1 MDKSTIFLQLL
12 EKSSLTI
19 VLFII
24 ITKIKGFKYIFQKEN
39 YKLKDLLVISLIF
52 TDLAI
57 LGTYN
62 GIDVQGSLA
71 NTRIIAIVSGGV
83 LFGPLVGITSGI
95 ISGFHRYII
104 DIGGITAFPC
114 FISSIFA
121 GVLSGFFY
129 QKISSR
135 YKWVYG
141 IACGVISESFS
152 MILIY
157 FLAKPHNIAI
167 GIIKKIYIPMI
178 VGQISIGFLISIV
191 DAIKKE
197 KEEVAAMQS
206 KLALDIANKTLPY
219 FRSINEE
226 SLEKICR
233 IIKDEINS
241 DAVSITNK
249 NEVLAYVGVGEDAF
263 NAPYTEISNITKCS
277 IKENKILNIQ
287 VKKEESSISEKA
299 DLKTAMIIPLTDSQ
313 GVVGTLKIYY
323 AKKYD
328 MSHSKK
334 SLAIGLSQII
344 STLMEISKIEKIEN
358 ERKKSEIKALQRHKV
373 EQQLE
378 HMRFEMLKN
387 QINPHFLFNALNT
400 ITSFI
405 RINPDKAR
413 KLIINLSTYMRY
425 NLEVNDNLIDI
436 NKELEQVKAYVEI
449 EKARFGDKLTV
460 LYDIDENIEAKIP
473 SLTIQPLVENAII
486 HGIRKNGGCGTVVIG
501 VKKEDGYTR
510 VWVEND
516 GIAIDLDVIKK
527 VYSGEMP
534 DNKIGLYNVHLRLK
548 LIYGQG
554 LNIYRLDPGTKM
566 EFYI

>member
-1 MDKSTIFLQLL
+1 MNRGTIFLQLL
-12 EKSSLTI
+12 EQSSLMI

-52 TDLAI
+52 TALAI

-62 GIDVQGSLA
+62 GIDVQGAIA
-71 NTRIIAIVSGGV
+71 NTRVIAIVSGGV

-104 DIGGITAFPC
+104 DMGGITAFPC
-114 FISSIFA
+114 FISSVFA
-121 GVLSGFFY
+121 GILSGFFY
-129 QKISSR
+129 KKINSR
-135 YKWVYG
+135 YKGVYG
-141 IACGVISESFS
+141 IVCGVISESFS

-157 FLAKPHNIAI
+157 LLSKPHNIAI

-178 VGQISIGFLISIV
+178 VGQIGIGLLISIV
-191 DAIKKE
+191 GAIKRE

-241 DAVSITNK
+241 DAVSITDK
-249 NEVLAYVGVGEDAF
+249 NEVLAYVGVGEEAF
-263 NAPYTEISNITKCS
+263 KFPYTEISNITKCA
-277 IKENKILNIQ
+277 IEENEILNIQ
-287 VKKEESSISEKA
+287 VKKEESSVSEKV
-299 DLKTAMIIPLTDSQ
+299 DLKTAMIIPLTDSK
-313 GVVGTLKIYY
+313 GIVGTLKIYY
-323 AKKYD
+323 TKKYD
-328 MSHSKK
+328 MSYSKQ

-358 ERKKSEIKALQRHKV
+358 EKKKSEIKALQR
-373 EQQLE
+373 
-378 HMRFEMLKN
+378 

-413 KLIINLSTYMRY
+413 NLIINLSTYMRY

-460 LYDIDENIEAKIP
+460 LYNIDDNIDAKIP

-501 VKKEDGYTR
+501 VKKEDGYTK
-510 VWVEND
+510 VWVENN
-516 GIAIDLDVIKK
+516 GIPIELDIIKR

-534 DNKIGLYNVHLRLK
+534 ENKIGLYNVHLRLK

-554 LNIYRLDPGTKM
+554 LNIYRLSTGTKM

>member
-1 MDKSTIFLQLL
+1 MDKGTIFLQLL

-24 ITKIKGFKYIFQKEN
+24 ITKIQGFKYIFQKEN
-39 YKLKDLLVISLIF
+39 YKLKDLFIISLIF
-52 TDLAI
+52 TALAI

-62 GIDVQGSLA
+62 GINVQGSLA

-83 LFGPLVGITSGI
+83 LFGPLVGISSGI
-95 ISGFHRYII
+95 ISGFHRYIT

-121 GVLSGFFY
+121 GLLSGFFY
-129 QKISSR
+129 KKISSK
-135 YKWVYG
+135 YKWIYG

-152 MILIY
+152 MCLIY
-157 FLAKPHNIAI
+157 LLSKPHNIAI

-219 FRSINEE
+219 FRSINEK

-233 IIKDEINS
+233 IIRDKIKS
-241 DAVSITNK
+241 DAVSITDR
-249 NEVLAYVGVGEDAF
+249 NEVLAYVGVGEEAF
-263 NAPYTEISNITKCS
+263 KSPHTEISNITRCS
-277 IKENKILNIQ
+277 IRENKILNIQ
-287 VKKEESSISEKA
+287 VKEEESSISEKVN
-299 DLKTAMIIPLTDSQ
+299 LKTAMIIPLIDSK
-313 GVVGTLKIYY
+313 GVIGTLKIYY
-323 AKKYD
+323 TKKYD

-344 STLMEISKIEKIEN
+344 STLMEISKIEKIEK
-358 ERKKSEIKALQRHKV
+358 EKKKAEIKALQR
-373 EQQLE
+373 
-378 HMRFEMLKN
+378 

-413 KLIINLSTYMRY
+413 NLIINLSTYMRY

-460 LYDIDENIEAKIP
+460 LYNIDDNIDAKIP
-473 SLTIQPLVENAII
+473 SLIIQPLVENAII

-501 VKKEDGYTR
+501 VKKEDGYTK

-516 GIAIDLDVIKK
+516 GITIDFDIIER
-527 VYSGEMP
+527 VYSGKMP
-534 DNKIGLYNVHLRLK
+534 ENKIGLYNVHLRLK

-554 LNIYRLDPGTKM
+554 LNIYRLEPGTRM

>member
-157 FLAKPHNIAI
+157 FLSKPHNIAI

-263 NAPYTEISNITKCS
+263 KAPYTEISNITKCS

-358 ERKKSEIKALQRHKV
+358 ERKKSEIKALQR
-373 EQQLE
+373 
-378 HMRFEMLKN
+378 

-554 LNIYRLDPGTKM
+554 LIIYRLDPGTKM

>member
-1 MDKSTIFLQLL
+1 MDKGTIFLQLL

-24 ITKIKGFKYIFQKEN
+24 ITKIQGFKYIFQKEN
-39 YKLKDLLVISLIF
+39 YKLKDLFIISLIF
-52 TDLAI
+52 TALAI

-62 GIDVQGSLA
+62 GINVQGSLA

-95 ISGFHRYII
+95 ISGFHRYIT

-121 GVLSGFFY
+121 GLLSGFFY
-129 QKISSR
+129 KKISSK
-135 YKWVYG
+135 YKWIYG

-152 MILIY
+152 MCLIY
-157 FLAKPHNIAI
+157 LLSKPHNIAI

-219 FRSINEE
+219 FRSINEK

-233 IIKDEINS
+233 IIRDKIKS
-241 DAVSITNK
+241 DAVSITDR
-249 NEVLAYVGVGEDAF
+249 NEVLAYVGVGEEAF
-263 NAPYTEISNITKCS
+263 KSPHTEISNITRCS
-277 IKENKILNIQ
+277 IRENKILNIQ
-287 VKKEESSISEKA
+287 VKEEESSISEKVN
-299 DLKTAMIIPLTDSQ
+299 LKTAMIIQLIDSK
-313 GVVGTLKIYY
+313 GVIGTLKIYY
-323 AKKYD
+323 TKKYD

-344 STLMEISKIEKIEN
+344 STLMEISKIEKIEK
-358 ERKKSEIKALQRHKV
+358 EKKKAEIKALQR
-373 EQQLE
+373 
-378 HMRFEMLKN
+378 

-413 KLIINLSTYMRY
+413 NLIINLSTYMRY

-460 LYDIDENIEAKIP
+460 LYNIDDNIDAKIP
-473 SLTIQPLVENAII
+473 SLIIQPLVENAII

-501 VKKEDGYTR
+501 VKKEDGYTK

-516 GIAIDLDVIKK
+516 GITIDFDIIER
-527 VYSGEMP
+527 VYSGKMP
-534 DNKIGLYNVHLRLK
+534 ENKIGLYNVHLRLK

-554 LNIYRLDPGTKM
+554 LNIYRLEPGTRM

>member
-1 MDKSTIFLQLL
+1 MNKGTIFLQLL
-12 EKSSLTI
+12 EQSSLMI

-39 YKLKDLLVISLIF
+39 YKFKDLLVISLIF
-52 TDLAI
+52 TALAI

-62 GIDVQGSLA
+62 GIDVQGAIA
-71 NTRIIAIVSGGV
+71 NTRVIAIVSGGV

-114 FISSIFA
+114 FMSSIFA

-129 QKISSR
+129 KNISSK
-135 YKWVYG
+135 YKGVYA

-157 FLAKPHNIAI
+157 LLSKPHNIAI

-178 VGQISIGFLISIV
+178 VGQIGIGLLISIV
-191 DAIKKE
+191 CAIKKE

-241 DAVSITNK
+241 DAVSITDK
-249 NEVLAYVGVGEDAF
+249 NEVLAYVGVGEEAF
-263 NAPYTEISNITKCS
+263 KFPYTEISNITKCA

-287 VKKEESSISEKA
+287 VKKEESSVSKKV
-299 DLKTAMIIPLTDSQ
+299 DLKTAMIIPLTDSK
-313 GVVGTLKIYY
+313 GIVGTLKIYY
-323 AKKYD
+323 MKKYD
-328 MSHSKK
+328 MSYSKQ

-358 ERKKSEIKALQRHKV
+358 EKKKSEIKALQR
-373 EQQLE
+373 
-378 HMRFEMLKN
+378 

-413 KLIINLSTYMRY
+413 NLIINLSTYMRY

-460 LYDIDENIEAKIP
+460 LYDIDDNIDAKIP

-501 VKKEDGYTR
+501 VKKEDGYTK
-510 VWVEND
+510 VWVENN
-516 GIAIDLDVIKK
+516 GMPIDLDIIKR

-534 DNKIGLYNVHLRLK
+534 ENKIGLYNVHLRLK

-554 LNIYRLDPGTKM
+554 LNIYRLSTGTKM

>member
-1 MDKSTIFLQLL
+1 MDKGTIFLQLL

-24 ITKIKGFKYIFQKEN
+24 ITKIQGFKYIFQKEN
-39 YKLKDLLVISLIF
+39 YRLKDLLIISLIF
-52 TDLAI
+52 TALAI

-104 DIGGITAFPC
+104 DIGGITSIPC

-129 QKISSR
+129 KKISSK
-135 YKWVYG
+135 YKWIYG
-141 IACGVISESFS
+141 IACGIISENFT
-152 MILIY
+152 MFLIY
-157 FLAKPHNIAI
+157 LLSKPHDIAVD
-167 GIIKKIYIPMI
+167 IIRKIYIPMI

-219 FRSINEE
+219 FRSINEK

-233 IIKDEINS
+233 IIRDEIKS
-241 DAVSITNK
+241 DAVSITDR
-249 NEVLAYVGVGEDAF
+249 NEVLAYVGVGEEAF
-263 NAPYTEISNITKCS
+263 KSPHTEISDITRCS
-277 IKENKILNIQ
+277 IRENKILNIQ
-287 VKKEESSISEKA
+287 VKKEENSVSEKVN
-299 DLKTAMIIPLTDSQ
+299 LKTAMIIPLTDSK

-323 AKKYD
+323 TKKYD

-344 STLMEISKIEKIEN
+344 STLMEISKIEKIEK
-358 ERKKSEIKALQRHKV
+358 EKKKSEIKALQR
-373 EQQLE
+373 
-378 HMRFEMLKN
+378 

-413 KLIINLSTYMRY
+413 NLIINLSTYMRY

-436 NKELEQVKAYVEI
+436 NKELEQVRAYVEI

-460 LYDIDENIEAKIP
+460 LYDIDDNIYAKIP

-501 VKKEDGYTR
+501 VKKEDGYTK

-516 GIAIDLDVIKK
+516 GVTIDFDIIER
-527 VYSGEMP
+527 VYSGKMP
-534 DNKIGLYNVHLRLK
+534 ENKIGLYNVHLRLK

-554 LNIYRLDPGTKM
+554 LNIYRLEPGTRM

>member
-1 MDKSTIFLQLL
+1 MNKGTIFLQLL
-12 EKSSLTI
+12 EQSSLMI

-39 YKLKDLLVISLIF
+39 YKFKDLLAISLIF
-52 TDLAI
+52 TALAI

-62 GIDVQGSLA
+62 GIDVQGAIA

-95 ISGFHRYII
+95 ISGLHRYII

-114 FISSIFA
+114 FVSSIFA

-129 QKISSR
+129 RKISIR
-135 YKWVYG
+135 YKGIYA
-141 IACGVISESFS
+141 IACGIISESFS

-157 FLAKPHNIAI
+157 LLSKPHNIAI

-178 VGQISIGFLISIV
+178 VGQIGIGLLISIV
-191 DAIKKE
+191 GAIKRE

-241 DAVSITNK
+241 DAVSITDK
-249 NEVLAYVGVGEDAF
+249 NEVLAYVGVGEEAF
-263 NAPYTEISNITKCS
+263 KFPYTEISNITKCA
-277 IKENKILNIQ
+277 IEENEILNIQ
-287 VKKEESSISEKA
+287 VKKEESSVSEKV
-299 DLKTAMIIPLTDSQ
+299 DLKTAMIIPLTDSK
-313 GVVGTLKIYY
+313 GIVGTLKIYY
-323 AKKYD
+323 TKKYD
-328 MSHSKK
+328 MSYSKQ

-358 ERKKSEIKALQRHKV
+358 EKKKSEIKALQR
-373 EQQLE
+373 
-378 HMRFEMLKN
+378 

-413 KLIINLSTYMRY
+413 NLIINLSTYMRY

-460 LYDIDENIEAKIP
+460 LYNIDDNIDAKIP

-501 VKKEDGYTR
+501 VKKEDGYTK
-510 VWVEND
+510 VWVENN
-516 GIAIDLDVIKK
+516 GIPIELDIIKR

-534 DNKIGLYNVHLRLK
+534 ENKIGLYNVHLRLK

-554 LNIYRLDPGTKM
+554 LNIYRLSTGTKM

>member
-1 MDKSTIFLQLL
+1 MDKGTIFLQLL

-24 ITKIKGFKYIFQKEN
+24 ITKIQGFKYIFQKEN
-39 YKLKDLLVISLIF
+39 YKLKDLLIISLIF
-52 TDLAI
+52 TVLAI

-62 GIDVQGSLA
+62 GINVQGSLA

-95 ISGFHRYII
+95 ISGFHRYIT

-121 GVLSGFFY
+121 GLLSGFFY
-129 QKISSR
+129 KKISSK
-135 YKWVYG
+135 YKWIYG

-152 MILIY
+152 MCLIY
-157 FLAKPHNIAI
+157 LLSKPHNIAI

-219 FRSINEE
+219 FRSINEK

-233 IIKDEINS
+233 IIRDKIKS
-241 DAVSITNK
+241 DAVSITDR
-249 NEVLAYVGVGEDAF
+249 NEVLAYVGVGEEAF
-263 NAPYTEISNITKCS
+263 KSPHTEISNITRCS
-277 IKENKILNIQ
+277 IRENKILNIQ
-287 VKKEESSISEKA
+287 VKEEESSISEKVN
-299 DLKTAMIIPLTDSQ
+299 LKTAMIIPLIDSK
-313 GVVGTLKIYY
+313 GVIGTLKIYY
-323 AKKYD
+323 TKKYD

-344 STLMEISKIEKIEN
+344 STLMEISKIEKIEK
-358 ERKKSEIKALQRHKV
+358 EKKKAEIKALQR
-373 EQQLE
+373 
-378 HMRFEMLKN
+378 

-413 KLIINLSTYMRY
+413 NLIINLSTYMRY

-460 LYDIDENIEAKIP
+460 LYNIDDNIDAKIP
-473 SLTIQPLVENAII
+473 SLIIQPLVENAII

-501 VKKEDGYTR
+501 VKKEDGYTK

-516 GIAIDLDVIKK
+516 GITIDFDIIER
-527 VYSGEMP
+527 VYSGKMP
-534 DNKIGLYNVHLRLK
+534 ENKIGLYNVHLRLK

-554 LNIYRLDPGTKM
+554 LNIYRLEPGTRM

>member
-1 MDKSTIFLQLL
+1 MNRGTIFLQLL
-12 EKSSLTI
+12 EQSSLMI

-39 YKLKDLLVISLIF
+39 YKFKDLLVISLIF
-52 TDLAI
+52 TALAI

-62 GIDVQGSLA
+62 GIDVQGAIA

-95 ISGFHRYII
+95 ISGLHRYII

-114 FISSIFA
+114 FVSSIFA

-129 QKISSR
+129 RKISIR
-135 YKWVYG
+135 YKGIYA
-141 IACGVISESFS
+141 IACGIISESFS

-157 FLAKPHNIAI
+157 FLSKPHNIAI

-178 VGQISIGFLISIV
+178 VGQIGIGLLISIV
-191 DAIKKE
+191 GAIKRE

-241 DAVSITNK
+241 DAVSITDK
-249 NEVLAYVGVGEDAF
+249 NEVLAYVGVGEEAF
-263 NAPYTEISNITKCS
+263 KFPYTEISNITKCA
-277 IKENKILNIQ
+277 IEENEILNIQ
-287 VKKEESSISEKA
+287 VKKEESSVSEKV
-299 DLKTAMIIPLTDSQ
+299 DLKTVMIIPLTDSK
-313 GVVGTLKIYY
+313 GIVGTLKIYY
-323 AKKYD
+323 TKKYD
-328 MSHSKK
+328 MSYSKQ

-358 ERKKSEIKALQRHKV
+358 EKKKSEIKALQS
-373 EQQLE
+373 
-378 HMRFEMLKN
+378 

-413 KLIINLSTYMRY
+413 NLIINLSTYMRY

-460 LYDIDENIEAKIP
+460 LYNIDDNIDAKIP

-501 VKKEDGYTR
+501 VKKEDGYTK
-510 VWVEND
+510 VWVENN
-516 GIAIDLDVIKK
+516 GIPIELDIIKR

-534 DNKIGLYNVHLRLK
+534 ENKIGLYNVHLRLK

-554 LNIYRLDPGTKM
+554 LNIYRLSTGTKM

>member
-1 MDKSTIFLQLL
+1 MDKGTIFLQLL

-24 ITKIKGFKYIFQKEN
+24 ITKIQGFKYIFQKEN
-39 YKLKDLLVISLIF
+39 YKLKDLFIISLIF
-52 TDLAI
+52 TALAI

-62 GIDVQGSLA
+62 GINVQGSLA

-95 ISGFHRYII
+95 ISGFHRYIT

-121 GVLSGFFY
+121 GLLSGFFY
-129 QKISSR
+129 KKISSK
-135 YKWVYG
+135 YKWIYG

-152 MILIY
+152 MCLIY
-157 FLAKPHNIAI
+157 LLSKPHNIAI

-219 FRSINEE
+219 FRSINEK

-233 IIKDEINS
+233 IIRDKIKS
-241 DAVSITNK
+241 DAVSITDR
-249 NEVLAYVGVGEDAF
+249 NEVLAYVGVGEEAF
-263 NAPYTEISNITKCS
+263 KSPHTEISNITRCS
-277 IKENKILNIQ
+277 IRENKILNIQ
-287 VKKEESSISEKA
+287 VKEEESSINEKVN
-299 DLKTAMIIPLTDSQ
+299 LKTAMIIPLIDSK
-313 GVVGTLKIYY
+313 GVIGTLKIYY
-323 AKKYD
+323 TKKYD

-344 STLMEISKIEKIEN
+344 STLMEISKIEKIEK
-358 ERKKSEIKALQRHKV
+358 EKKKAEIKALQR
-373 EQQLE
+373 
-378 HMRFEMLKN
+378 

-413 KLIINLSTYMRY
+413 NLIINLSTYMRY

-460 LYDIDENIEAKIP
+460 LYNIDDNIDAKIP
-473 SLTIQPLVENAII
+473 SLIIQPLVENAII

-501 VKKEDGYTR
+501 VKKEDGYTK

-516 GIAIDLDVIKK
+516 GITIDFDIIER
-527 VYSGEMP
+527 VYSGKMP
-534 DNKIGLYNVHLRLK
+534 ENKIGLYNVHLRLK

-554 LNIYRLDPGTKM
+554 LNIYRLEPGTRM

>member
-1 MDKSTIFLQLL
+1 MNKGTIFLQLL
-12 EKSSLTI
+12 EQSSLMI

-39 YKLKDLLVISLIF
+39 YKFKDLLVISLIF
-52 TDLAI
+52 TALAI

-62 GIDVQGSLA
+62 GIDVQGAIA

-95 ISGFHRYII
+95 ISGLHRYII

-114 FISSIFA
+114 FVSSIFA

-129 QKISSR
+129 RKISIR
-135 YKWVYG
+135 YKGIYA
-141 IACGVISESFS
+141 IACGIISESFS

-157 FLAKPHNIAI
+157 LLSKPHNIAI

-178 VGQISIGFLISIV
+178 VGQIGIGLLISIV
-191 DAIKKE
+191 GAIKRE

-241 DAVSITNK
+241 DAVSITDK
-249 NEVLAYVGVGEDAF
+249 NEVLAYVGVGEEAF
-263 NAPYTEISNITKCS
+263 KFPYTEISNITKCA
-277 IKENKILNIQ
+277 IEENEILNIQ
-287 VKKEESSISEKA
+287 VKKEESSVSEKV
-299 DLKTAMIIPLTDSQ
+299 DLKTAMIIPLTDSK
-313 GVVGTLKIYY
+313 GIVGTLKIYY
-323 AKKYD
+323 TKKYD
-328 MSHSKK
+328 MSYSKQ

-358 ERKKSEIKALQRHKV
+358 EKKKSEIKALQS
-373 EQQLE
+373 
-378 HMRFEMLKN
+378 

-413 KLIINLSTYMRY
+413 NLIINLSTYMRY

-460 LYDIDENIEAKIP
+460 LYDIDDNIDAKIP

-501 VKKEDGYTR
+501 VKKEDGYTK
-510 VWVEND
+510 VWVENN
-516 GIAIDLDVIKK
+516 GIPIELDIIKR

-534 DNKIGLYNVHLRLK
+534 ENKIGLYNVHLRLK

-554 LNIYRLDPGTKM
+554 LNIYRLSTGTKM

>member
-1 MDKSTIFLQLL
+1 MDKGTIFLQLL

-39 YKLKDLLVISLIF
+39 YKLKDLLVISFIF
-52 TDLAI
+52 TLLAI

-121 GVLSGFFY
+121 GILSGIFY
-129 QKISSR
+129 GKISSR
-135 YKWVYG
+135 YKWIYG
-141 IACGVISESFS
+141 IVCGVISESFS
-152 MILIY
+152 MLLIY
-157 FLAKPHNIAI
+157 LLSKPHDVAI

-178 VGQISIGFLISIV
+178 VGQIGIGLLVSIV
-191 DAIKKE
+191 NAIKKE

-226 SLEKICR
+226 SLEKICK
-233 IIKDEINS
+233 IIKDEISS
-241 DAVSITNK
+241 DAVSITDE
-249 NEVLAYVGVGEDAF
+249 NEVLAYVGVGEDVF
-263 NAPYTEISNITKCS
+263 KSPNIEISNITKCA
-277 IKENKILNIQ
+277 IRENKILNIQ
-287 VKKEESSISEKA
+287 VKKEEKSISEKV
-299 DLKTAMIIPLTDSQ
+299 DLKTAMIIPLTDSR

-323 AKKYD
+323 TKKYD
-328 MSHSKK
+328 MSYSKQ

-358 ERKKSEIKALQRHKV
+358 EKKKSEIKALQR
-373 EQQLE
+373 
-378 HMRFEMLKN
+378 

-413 KLIINLSTYMRY
+413 NLIINLSIYMRY

-460 LYDIDENIEAKIP
+460 LYDIDEDIDAKIP

-486 HGIRKNGGCGTVVIG
+486 HGIRKNGGCGIVVIG
-501 VKKEDGYTR
+501 VKKESNYTK
-510 VWVEND
+510 VWVENN
-516 GIAIDLDVIKK
+516 GATIDFDIIEK
-527 VYSGEMP
+527 VYSGNMP

-554 LNIYRLDPGTKM
+554 LNIYRLNPGTRM

>member
-1 MDKSTIFLQLL
+1 
-12 EKSSLTI
+12 
-19 VLFII
+19 
-24 ITKIKGFKYIFQKEN
+24 
-39 YKLKDLLVISLIF
+39 
-52 TDLAI
+52 
-57 LGTYN
+57 
-62 GIDVQGSLA
+62 
-71 NTRIIAIVSGGV
+71 
-83 LFGPLVGITSGI
+83 
-95 ISGFHRYII
+95 
-104 DIGGITAFPC
+104 
-114 FISSIFA
+114 
-121 GVLSGFFY
+121 
-129 QKISSR
+129 
-135 YKWVYG
+135 
-141 IACGVISESFS
+141 
-152 MILIY
+152 
-157 FLAKPHNIAI
+157 
-167 GIIKKIYIPMI
+167 
-178 VGQISIGFLISIV
+178 
-191 DAIKKE
+191 
-197 KEEVAAMQS
+197 
-206 KLALDIANKTLPY
+206 
-219 FRSINEE
+219 
-226 SLEKICR
+226 
-233 IIKDEINS
+233 
-241 DAVSITNK
+241 
-249 NEVLAYVGVGEDAF
+249 
-263 NAPYTEISNITKCS
+263 
-277 IKENKILNIQ
+277 
-287 VKKEESSISEKA
+287 
-299 DLKTAMIIPLTDSQ
+299 MIIPLTDSQ

-358 ERKKSEIKALQRHKV
+358 ERKKSEIKALQR
-373 EQQLE
+373 
-378 HMRFEMLKN
+378 

-405 RINPDKAR
+405 RINP
-413 KLIINLSTYMRY
+413 
-425 NLEVNDNLIDI
+425 
-436 NKELEQVKAYVEI
+436 

>member
-1 MDKSTIFLQLL
+1 MDKGTIFLQLF

-24 ITKIKGFKYIFQKEN
+24 ITKIQGFKYIFQKEN
-39 YKLKDLLVISLIF
+39 YKLKDLFIISLIF
-52 TDLAI
+52 TALAI

-62 GIDVQGSLA
+62 GINVQGSLA

-95 ISGFHRYII
+95 ISGFHRYIT

-121 GVLSGFFY
+121 GLLSGFFY
-129 QKISSR
+129 KKISSK
-135 YKWVYG
+135 YKWIYG

-157 FLAKPHNIAI
+157 LLSKPHNIAI
-167 GIIKKIYIPMI
+167 GIIRKIYIPMI
-178 VGQISIGFLISIV
+178 VGQIGIGFLISIV

-219 FRSINEE
+219 FRSINEK

-233 IIKDEINS
+233 IIRDKIKS
-241 DAVSITNK
+241 DAVSITDR
-249 NEVLAYVGVGEDAF
+249 NEVLAYVGVGEEAF
-263 NAPYTEISNITKCS
+263 KSPHTEISNITRCS
-277 IKENKILNIQ
+277 IRENKILNIQ
-287 VKKEESSISEKA
+287 VKKEESSISEKVN
-299 DLKTAMIIPLTDSQ
+299 LKTAMIIPLIDSK
-313 GVVGTLKIYY
+313 GVIGTLKIYY
-323 AKKYD
+323 TKKYD

-344 STLMEISKIEKIEN
+344 STLMEISKIEKIEK
-358 ERKKSEIKALQRHKV
+358 EKKKAEIKALQR
-373 EQQLE
+373 
-378 HMRFEMLKN
+378 

-413 KLIINLSTYMRY
+413 NLIINLSTYMRY

-460 LYDIDENIEAKIP
+460 LYNIDDNIDAKIP
-473 SLTIQPLVENAII
+473 SLIIQPLVENAII
-486 HGIRKNGGCGTVVIG
+486 HGIRKNGGCGIVVIG
-501 VKKEDGYTR
+501 VKKEDGYTK

-516 GIAIDLDVIKK
+516 GITIDFDIIER
-527 VYSGEMP
+527 VYSGKMP
-534 DNKIGLYNVHLRLK
+534 EK
-548 LIYGQG
+548 
-554 LNIYRLDPGTKM
+554 
-566 EFYI
+566 

>member
-1 MDKSTIFLQLL
+1 MNKGTIFLQLL
-12 EKSSLTI
+12 EQSSLMI

-39 YKLKDLLVISLIF
+39 YKFKDLLVISLIF
-52 TDLAI
+52 TALAI

-62 GIDVQGSLA
+62 GIDVQGAIA
-71 NTRIIAIVSGGV
+71 NTRVIAIVSGGV

-114 FISSIFA
+114 FMSSIFA

-129 QKISSR
+129 KNISSK
-135 YKWVYG
+135 YKGVYA

-157 FLAKPHNIAI
+157 LLSKPHNIAI

-178 VGQISIGFLISIV
+178 VGQIGIGLLISIV
-191 DAIKKE
+191 CAIKKE

-241 DAVSITNK
+241 DAVSITDK
-249 NEVLAYVGVGEDAF
+249 NEVLAYVGVGEEAF
-263 NAPYTEISNITKCS
+263 KFPYTEISNITKCA

-287 VKKEESSISEKA
+287 VKKEESSVSKKV
-299 DLKTAMIIPLTDSQ
+299 DLKTAMIIPLTDSK
-313 GVVGTLKIYY
+313 GIVGTLKIYY
-323 AKKYD
+323 MKKYD
-328 MSHSKK
+328 MSYSKQ

-358 ERKKSEIKALQRHKV
+358 EKKKSEIKALQS
-373 EQQLE
+373 
-378 HMRFEMLKN
+378 

-413 KLIINLSTYMRY
+413 NLIINLSTYMRY

-460 LYDIDENIEAKIP
+460 LYDIDDNINAKIP

-501 VKKEDGYTR
+501 VKKEDGYTK
-510 VWVEND
+510 VWVENN
-516 GIAIDLDVIKK
+516 GMPIDLDIIKR

-534 DNKIGLYNVHLRLK
+534 ENKIGLYNVHLRLK

-554 LNIYRLDPGTKM
+554 LNIYRLSTGTKM

>member
-141 IACGVISESFS
+141 IVCGVISESFS

-157 FLAKPHNIAI
+157 FLSKPHNIAI

-191 DAIKKE
+191 D
-197 KEEVAAMQS
+197 AMQS

-241 DAVSITNK
+241 DAVSITNR

-263 NAPYTEISNITKCS
+263 KAPYTEISNITKCS

-358 ERKKSEIKALQRHKV
+358 ERKKSEIKALQR
-373 EQQLE
+373 
-378 HMRFEMLKN
+378 

>member
-1 MDKSTIFLQLL
+1 MNKGTIFLQLL
-12 EKSSLTI
+12 EQSSLMI

-39 YKLKDLLVISLIF
+39 YKFKDLLVISLIF
-52 TDLAI
+52 TALAI

-62 GIDVQGSLA
+62 GIDVQGAIA
-71 NTRIIAIVSGGV
+71 NTRVIAIVSGGV

-114 FISSIFA
+114 FMSSIFA

-129 QKISSR
+129 KNISSK
-135 YKWVYG
+135 YKGVYA

-152 MILIY
+152 MVLIY
-157 FLAKPHNIAI
+157 LLSKPHNIAI

-178 VGQISIGFLISIV
+178 VGQIGIGLLISIV
-191 DAIKKE
+191 CAIKKE

-241 DAVSITNK
+241 DAVSITDK
-249 NEVLAYVGVGEDAF
+249 NEVLAYVGVGEEAF
-263 NAPYTEISNITKCS
+263 KFPYTEISNITKCA

-287 VKKEESSISEKA
+287 VKKEESSVSKKV
-299 DLKTAMIIPLTDSQ
+299 DLKTAMIIPLTDSK
-313 GVVGTLKIYY
+313 GIVGTLKIYY
-323 AKKYD
+323 TKKYD
-328 MSHSKK
+328 MSYSKQ

-358 ERKKSEIKALQRHKV
+358 EKKKSEIKALQS
-373 EQQLE
+373 
-378 HMRFEMLKN
+378 

-413 KLIINLSTYMRY
+413 NLIINLSTYMRY

-460 LYDIDENIEAKIP
+460 LYDIDDNIDAKIP

-501 VKKEDGYTR
+501 VKKEDGYTK
-510 VWVEND
+510 VWVENN
-516 GIAIDLDVIKK
+516 GMPIDLDIIKR

-534 DNKIGLYNVHLRLK
+534 ENKIGLYNVHLRLK

-554 LNIYRLDPGTKM
+554 LNIYRLSTGTKM

>member
-1 MDKSTIFLQLL
+1 MNKGTIFLQLL
-12 EKSSLTI
+12 EQSSLMI

-39 YKLKDLLVISLIF
+39 YKFKDLLVISLIF
-52 TDLAI
+52 TALAI

-62 GIDVQGSLA
+62 GIDVQGAIA
-71 NTRIIAIVSGGV
+71 NTRVIAIVSGGV

-114 FISSIFA
+114 FMSSIFA

-129 QKISSR
+129 KNISSK
-135 YKWVYG
+135 YKGVYA

-157 FLAKPHNIAI
+157 LLSKPHNIAI

-178 VGQISIGFLISIV
+178 VGQIGIGLLISIV
-191 DAIKKE
+191 GAIKKE

-241 DAVSITNK
+241 DAVSITDK
-249 NEVLAYVGVGEDAF
+249 NEVLAYVGVGEEAF
-263 NAPYTEISNITKCS
+263 KFPYTEISNITKCA

-287 VKKEESSISEKA
+287 VKKEESSVSKKV
-299 DLKTAMIIPLTDSQ
+299 DLKTAMIIPLTDSK
-313 GVVGTLKIYY
+313 GIVGTLKIYY
-323 AKKYD
+323 TKKYD
-328 MSHSKK
+328 MSYSKQ

-358 ERKKSEIKALQRHKV
+358 EKKKSEIKALQS
-373 EQQLE
+373 
-378 HMRFEMLKN
+378 

-413 KLIINLSTYMRY
+413 NLIINLSTYMRY

-460 LYDIDENIEAKIP
+460 LYDIDDNIDAKIP

-501 VKKEDGYTR
+501 VKKEDEYTK
-510 VWVEND
+510 VWVENN
-516 GIAIDLDVIKK
+516 GMPIDLDIIKR

-534 DNKIGLYNVHLRLK
+534 ENKIGLYNVHLRLK

-554 LNIYRLDPGTKM
+554 LNIYRLSTGTKM

>member
-1 MDKSTIFLQLL
+1 MNKGTIFLQLL
-12 EKSSLTI
+12 EQSSLMI

-39 YKLKDLLVISLIF
+39 YKFKDLLVISLIF
-52 TDLAI
+52 TALAI

-62 GIDVQGSLA
+62 GIDVQGAIA

-95 ISGFHRYII
+95 ISGLHRYII

-114 FISSIFA
+114 FVSSIFA

-129 QKISSR
+129 RKISIR
-135 YKWVYG
+135 YKGIYA
-141 IACGVISESFS
+141 IACGIISESFS

-157 FLAKPHNIAI
+157 LLSKPHNIAI

-178 VGQISIGFLISIV
+178 VGQIGIGLLISIV
-191 DAIKKE
+191 GAIKRE

-241 DAVSITNK
+241 DAVSITDK
-249 NEVLAYVGVGEDAF
+249 NEVLAYVGVGEEAF
-263 NAPYTEISNITKCS
+263 KFPYTEISNITKCA
-277 IKENKILNIQ
+277 IEENEILNIQ
-287 VKKEESSISEKA
+287 VKKEESSVSEKV
-299 DLKTAMIIPLTDSQ
+299 DLKTAMIIPLTDSK
-313 GVVGTLKIYY
+313 GIVGTLKIYY
-323 AKKYD
+323 TKKYD
-328 MSHSKK
+328 MSYSKQ

-358 ERKKSEIKALQRHKV
+358 EKKKSEIKALQR
-373 EQQLE
+373 
-378 HMRFEMLKN
+378 

-413 KLIINLSTYMRY
+413 NLIINLSTYMRY

-460 LYDIDENIEAKIP
+460 LYNIDDNIDAKIP

-501 VKKEDGYTR
+501 VKKEDGYTK
-510 VWVEND
+510 VWVENN
-516 GIAIDLDVIKK
+516 GIPIELDIIKR

-534 DNKIGLYNVHLRLK
+534 ENKIGLYNVHLRLK

-554 LNIYRLDPGTKM
+554 LNIYRLSTGTKM

>member
-1 MDKSTIFLQLL
+1 MNKGTIFLQLL
-12 EKSSLTI
+12 EQSSLMI

-39 YKLKDLLVISLIF
+39 YKFKDLLVISLIF
-52 TDLAI
+52 TALAI

-62 GIDVQGSLA
+62 GIDVQGAIA
-71 NTRIIAIVSGGV
+71 NTRVIAIVSGGV

-114 FISSIFA
+114 FMSSIFA

-129 QKISSR
+129 KNISSK
-135 YKWVYG
+135 YKGVYA

-157 FLAKPHNIAI
+157 LLSKPHNIAI

-178 VGQISIGFLISIV
+178 VGQIGIGLLISIV
-191 DAIKKE
+191 CAIKKE

-241 DAVSITNK
+241 DAVSITDK
-249 NEVLAYVGVGEDAF
+249 NEVLAYVGVGEEAF
-263 NAPYTEISNITKCS
+263 KFPYTEISNITKCA

-287 VKKEESSISEKA
+287 VKKEESSVSKKV
-299 DLKTAMIIPLTDSQ
+299 DLKTAMIIPLTDSK
-313 GVVGTLKIYY
+313 GIVGTLKIYY
-323 AKKYD
+323 TKKYD
-328 MSHSKK
+328 MSYSKQ

-358 ERKKSEIKALQRHKV
+358 EKKKSEIKALQS
-373 EQQLE
+373 
-378 HMRFEMLKN
+378 

-413 KLIINLSTYMRY
+413 NLIINLSTYMRY

-460 LYDIDENIEAKIP
+460 LYDIDDNIDAKIP

-501 VKKEDGYTR
+501 VKKEDGYTK
-510 VWVEND
+510 VWVENN
-516 GIAIDLDVIKK
+516 GMPIDLDIIKR

-534 DNKIGLYNVHLRLK
+534 ENKIGLYNVHLRLK

-554 LNIYRLDPGTKM
+554 LNIYRLSTGTKM

>member
-1 MDKSTIFLQLL
+1 MNKGTIFLQLL
-12 EKSSLTI
+12 EQSSLMI

-39 YKLKDLLVISLIF
+39 YKFKDLLVISLIF
-52 TDLAI
+52 TALAI

-62 GIDVQGSLA
+62 GIDVQGAIA
-71 NTRIIAIVSGGV
+71 NTRVIAIVSGGV

-95 ISGFHRYII
+95 ISGLHRYII

-114 FISSIFA
+114 FVSSIFA

-129 QKISSR
+129 RKISIR
-135 YKWVYG
+135 YKGIYA
-141 IACGVISESFS
+141 IACGIISESFS

-157 FLAKPHNIAI
+157 LLSKPHNIAI

-178 VGQISIGFLISIV
+178 VGQIGIGLLISIV
-191 DAIKKE
+191 GAIKRE

-241 DAVSITNK
+241 DAVSITDK
-249 NEVLAYVGVGEDAF
+249 NEVLAYVGVGEEAF
-263 NAPYTEISNITKCS
+263 KFPYTEISNITKCA
-277 IKENKILNIQ
+277 IEENEILNIQ
-287 VKKEESSISEKA
+287 VKKEESSVSEKV
-299 DLKTAMIIPLTDSQ
+299 DLKTAMIIPLTDSK
-313 GVVGTLKIYY
+313 GIVGTLKIYY
-323 AKKYD
+323 TKKYD
-328 MSHSKK
+328 MSYSKQ

-358 ERKKSEIKALQRHKV
+358 EKKKSEIKALQR
-373 EQQLE
+373 
-378 HMRFEMLKN
+378 

-413 KLIINLSTYMRY
+413 NLIINLSTYMRY

-460 LYDIDENIEAKIP
+460 LYDIDDNIDAKIP

-501 VKKEDGYTR
+501 VKKEDGYTK
-510 VWVEND
+510 VWVENN
-516 GIAIDLDVIKK
+516 GIPIELDIIKR

-534 DNKIGLYNVHLRLK
+534 ENKIGLYNVHLRLK

-554 LNIYRLDPGTKM
+554 LNIYRLSTGTKM

>member
-1 MDKSTIFLQLL
+1 MDKGTIFLQLL

-24 ITKIKGFKYIFQKEN
+24 ITKIQGFKYIFQKEN
-39 YKLKDLLVISLIF
+39 YKLKDLFIISLIF
-52 TDLAI
+52 TALAI

-62 GIDVQGSLA
+62 GINVQGSLA

-95 ISGFHRYII
+95 ISGFHRYIT

-121 GVLSGFFY
+121 GLLSGFFY
-129 QKISSR
+129 KKISSK
-135 YKWVYG
+135 YKWIYG

-152 MILIY
+152 MCLIY
-157 FLAKPHNIAI
+157 LLSKPHNIAI

-219 FRSINEE
+219 FRSINEK

-233 IIKDEINS
+233 IIRDKIKS
-241 DAVSITNK
+241 DAVSITDR
-249 NEVLAYVGVGEDAF
+249 NEVLAYVGVGEEAF
-263 NAPYTEISNITKCS
+263 KSPHTEISNITRCS
-277 IKENKILNIQ
+277 IRKNKILNIQ
-287 VKKEESSISEKA
+287 VKEEESSISEKVN
-299 DLKTAMIIPLTDSQ
+299 LKTAMIIPLIDSK
-313 GVVGTLKIYY
+313 GVIGTLKIYY
-323 AKKYD
+323 TKKYD

-344 STLMEISKIEKIEN
+344 STLMEISKIEKIEK
-358 ERKKSEIKALQRHKV
+358 EKKKAEIKALQR
-373 EQQLE
+373 
-378 HMRFEMLKN
+378 

-413 KLIINLSTYMRY
+413 NLIINLSTYMRY

-460 LYDIDENIEAKIP
+460 LYNIDDNIDAKIP
-473 SLTIQPLVENAII
+473 SLIIQPLVENAII

-501 VKKEDGYTR
+501 VKKEDGYTK

-516 GIAIDLDVIKK
+516 GITIDFDIIER
-527 VYSGEMP
+527 VYSGKMP
-534 DNKIGLYNVHLRLK
+534 ENKIGLYNVHLRLK

-554 LNIYRLDPGTKM
+554 LNIYRLEPGTRM

>member
-1 MDKSTIFLQLL
+1 MNKGTIFLQLL
-12 EKSSLTI
+12 EQSSLMI

-39 YKLKDLLVISLIF
+39 YKFKDLLVISLIF
-52 TDLAI
+52 TALAI

-62 GIDVQGSLA
+62 GIDVQGAIA

-95 ISGFHRYII
+95 ISGIHRYII

-114 FISSIFA
+114 FVSSIFA

-129 QKISSR
+129 RKISIR
-135 YKWVYG
+135 YKGIYA
-141 IACGVISESFS
+141 IACGIISESFS

-157 FLAKPHNIAI
+157 LLSKPHNIAI

-178 VGQISIGFLISIV
+178 VGQIGIGILISIV
-191 DAIKKE
+191 GAIKRE

-241 DAVSITNK
+241 DAVSITDK
-249 NEVLAYVGVGEDAF
+249 NEVLAYVGVGEEAF
-263 NAPYTEISNITKCS
+263 KFPYTEISNITKCA
-277 IKENKILNIQ
+277 IEENEILNIQ
-287 VKKEESSISEKA
+287 VKKEESSVSEKV
-299 DLKTAMIIPLTDSQ
+299 DLKTAMIIPLTDSK
-313 GVVGTLKIYY
+313 GIVGTLKIYY
-323 AKKYD
+323 TKKYD
-328 MSHSKK
+328 MSYSKQ

-358 ERKKSEIKALQRHKV
+358 EKKKSEIKALQR
-373 EQQLE
+373 
-378 HMRFEMLKN
+378 

-413 KLIINLSTYMRY
+413 NLIINLSTYMRY

-460 LYDIDENIEAKIP
+460 LYNIDDNIDAKIP

-501 VKKEDGYTR
+501 VKKEDGYTK
-510 VWVEND
+510 VWVENN
-516 GIAIDLDVIKK
+516 GIPIELDIIKR

-534 DNKIGLYNVHLRLK
+534 ENKIGLYNVHLRLK

-554 LNIYRLDPGTKM
+554 LNIYRLSTGTKM